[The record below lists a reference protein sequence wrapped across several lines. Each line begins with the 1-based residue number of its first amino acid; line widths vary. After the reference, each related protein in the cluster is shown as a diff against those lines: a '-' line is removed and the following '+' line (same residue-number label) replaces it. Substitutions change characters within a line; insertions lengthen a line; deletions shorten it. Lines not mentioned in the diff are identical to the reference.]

1 MAVGAV
7 LIGALAAP
15 PAFADATQHAG
26 SEASVASAA
35 VGSAAV
41 DSDVV
46 PAATDPSATEPSAA
60 DPSAAEAETGVAEAD
75 PAVDDG
81 SSGAAAAAALELPT
95 TVTADPLPTVQ
106 INGVVWKQLVVGDWV
121 YVAGQFTSA
130 RPAGAPAGTDEVP
143 RQNLLRYRLST
154 GELDHGF
161 VVPVNGAI
169 YALAPSPDGRTIY
182 LGGAFTQIGTETRYR
197 IAALDTA
204 NSTVLPLSV
213 GANAGVYGLAV
224 TEDTL
229 YVIGGFSTLNN
240 QPRARVG
247 AVSTLTGKL
256 LPFQATLTGSGI
268 GRSVIVSPDR
278 SKIVVAG
285 SFEAANGS
293 TMPGRGIA
301 ALDAKTGATLPW
313 AMNAVIRNAGSATGF
328 MGLTSDATSV
338 YGSGYSFEGGGLEGT
353 FRASWSDGSLITME
367 DCHGDVYDVALFGG
381 LLYDA
386 AHTHACETIEGGFP
400 DENPEFHNHGLAFL
414 MEPTGRVLAD
424 NRVPT
429 YANFGGQPA
438 ATLLHWYPIFKPGTF
453 TGQNQATWTVTSA
466 GDYVLYGGEFLSVQG
481 VPQQGL
487 VRFATGTA
495 APEKQGPV
503 LTGGGFAVH
512 VASTSSGEALL
523 TWTSNHDPDDAVLT
537 YTVERRGTATPVFTT
552 SSRST
557 RWDRPT
563 LTYRD
568 TGLEPGSTQEYRV
581 VVADPHGNSTATDWT
596 RVVVSAGD
604 TPEWNIIA
612 ADAFGRTET
621 AGWGNAA
628 VGGRWLTSGGAA
640 AFGVSD
646 GRGRVALS
654 PAQTR
659 SVLLDGIAT
668 TDSISTVRASVDR
681 ASAGGVVSAMVLGRV
696 VGSAVYSARLRFEPG
711 GTVRLYLLQGETPL
725 GGKSIVI
732 SGYTPGDDVN
742 VALSV
747 RGTSPTQLAAKMWFS
762 RTAEPAE
769 WQLTATDSTAA
780 LQTAGPVGL
789 AGSSSSLSTVS
800 ITNLSFDDYQVTDGR
815 PAVAAGE
822 NHPPRADFAVATDG
836 LTASFD
842 ASVSSDEEGPI
853 ADYTWDFGNGTRG
866 SGAVAQVTYVQQGQ
880 YTVTLTVT
888 DSDGATDTRSRTVA
902 VTAPPT
908 GEVLAADTFAR
919 TATGT
924 WGLADTGGPWE
935 VTGGD
940 GAFGVT
946 PGAAGILLQ
955 PSWTRAALLPA
966 VVSDAVTVSTSF
978 RADAVPTGTGAVAL
992 TVVGRQTPTGAYQGR
1007 VRVETDGT
1015 LRLYILRDEAA
1026 LGGASA
1032 VLPGAYRPGE
1042 LIHVRLQVSGTG
1054 PTTIS
1059 ARMWRDG
1066 ELEPSTWQLSATDR
1080 TDGFQQRGSVGLRG
1094 TMSSAAT
1101 TPRIQLTITDF
1112 HANAVLP

>member
-1 MAVGAV
+1 MGGV

-15 PAFADATQHAG
+15 PAFADAGVVVRAEGDESAPGAAG
-26 SEASVASAA
+26 VAAGAAGVASSAAGVAVGATGIASGAVDPGAGTPVGADAA
-35 VGSAAV
+35 VAA
-41 DSDVV
+41 
-46 PAATDPSATEPSAA
+46 AA
-60 DPSAAEAETGVAEAD
+60 DPAL
-75 PAVDDG
+75 PA
-81 SSGAAAAAALELPT
+81 

-106 INGVVWKQLVVGDWV
+106 INGVVWKQLVVGEWV

-130 RPAGAPAGTDEVP
+130 RPAGATAGTNEVP

-154 GELDHGF
+154 GELDRGF
-161 VVPVNGAI
+161 AIPVNGAI
-169 YALAPSPDGRTIY
+169 YALALSPDGRTIY

-197 IAALDTA
+197 IAALDAA
-204 NSTVLPLSV
+204 NSTILPLNV

-224 TEDTL
+224 TDDTL
-229 YVIGGFSTLNN
+229 YAIGGFSTLNN

-247 AVSTLTGKL
+247 AVSTITGKL
-256 LPFQATLTGSGI
+256 LPFQATLAGSGI

-278 SKIVVAG
+278 SKVVVAG
-285 SFEAANGS
+285 SFESVNGS
-293 TMPGRGIA
+293 TTPGRGIA
-301 ALDAKTGATLPW
+301 ALDAQTGAVLPW

-381 LLYDA
+381 ALYDA

-400 DENPEFHNHGLAFL
+400 DEVPEFHNHGLAFL
-414 MEPTGRVLAD
+414 MEPSGRVLAE
-424 NRVPT
+424 NRVPD
-429 YANFGGQPA
+429 YATFGGQPA

-453 TGQNQATWTVTSA
+453 TGQNQATWTVTAA
-466 GDYVLYGGEFLSVQG
+466 GDYLIYGGEFLTVQG

-487 VRFATGTA
+487 VRFATSA
-495 APEKQGPV
+495 VAPEKQGPV

-512 VASTSSGEALL
+512 VASTTSGEALL

-581 VVADPHGNSTATDWT
+581 VVADPHGNNTATDWA
-596 RVVVSAGD
+596 RIVVSTGG

-612 ADAFGRTET
+612 ADAFGRSET

-628 VGGRWLTSGGAA
+628 VGGRWLTNGGAA

-646 GRGRVALS
+646 GRGQVALS
-654 PAQTR
+654 PGQTR
-659 SVLLDGIAT
+659 SVLLDGVST

-681 ASAGGVVSAMVLGRV
+681 ASAGGVVSGMVLGRV

-742 VALSV
+742 VELSV
-747 RGTSPTQLAAKMWFS
+747 RGTSPTQLAAKMWSS
-762 RTAEPAE
+762 RTAEPGE
-769 WQLTATDSTAA
+769 WQLTATDATAA
-780 LQTAGPVGL
+780 LQTAGPIGL
-789 AGSSSSLSTVS
+789 AGSSSSLSSVP
-800 ITNLSFDDYQVTDGR
+800 ITTLSFDDYEVSDGR
-815 PAVAAGE
+815 PAVADGE
-822 NHPPRADFAVATDG
+822 NHPPRADFTATTDG
-836 LTASFD
+836 LLASFD
-842 ASVSSDEEGPI
+842 ASASFDDEGPI
-853 ADYTWDFGNGTRG
+853 ASYQWDFGNGTRG
-866 SGAVAQVTYVQQGQ
+866 AGASAQATYAQQGQ

-888 DSDGATDTRSRTVA
+888 DSDGASDSRSRNIA
-902 VTAPPT
+902 VTAPPI
-908 GEVLAADTFAR
+908 GETLAADTFAR
-919 TATGT
+919 TATGA
-924 WGLADTGGPWE
+924 WGLADTGGPWQLS
-935 VTGGD
+935 GGD
-940 GAFGVT
+940 TAFSVA
-946 PGAAGILLQ
+946 PRAAGILLQ
-955 PSWTRAALLPA
+955 PSWTRAAMLPA
-966 VVSDAVTVSTSF
+966 VLSDAVSVSTSF
-978 RADAVPTGTGAVAL
+978 RADSVPTGTGAVAL
-992 TVVGRQTPTGAYQGR
+992 TVVGRQTSTGAYQGR
-1007 VRVETDGT
+1007 VRVETDGA
-1015 LRLYILRDEAA
+1015 LRLYIMRDEAA

-1042 LIHVRLQVSGTG
+1042 LIHVRLQVTGTG
-1054 PTTIS
+1054 PTTLA

-1066 ELEPSTWQLSATDR
+1066 ELEPTAWQLTATDR

-1101 TPRIQLTITDF
+1101 TPRIQVTVTDF
-1112 HANAVLP
+1112 HATAVVP